1 MNNFALLACRK
12 LLFLDVVEAARH
24 IGNVEPRTW
33 RYYESGRSSL
43 PEPIMKKMHSL
54 LHRREILLND
64 MRVQAQEHRKLG
76 QGRQVVPF
84 YVTFEQFREETGHDD
99 VVEWRL
105 DMSVKSALYIEDLL
119 VFY

>member
-12 LLFLDVVEAARH
+12 LLFLDVVEAAKH
-24 IGNVEPRTW
+24 IGGVEPRTW

-43 PEPIMKKMHSL
+43 PDAIVKKMHNLIRRRESL
-54 LHRREILLND
+54 LKEMRLAAQSHR
-64 MRVQAQEHRKLG
+64 QLG
-76 QGRQVVPF
+76 QGRQVVPY
-84 YVTFEQFREETGHDD
+84 YVTFEQFVQETGLDD
-99 VVEWRL
+99 VLEWRL